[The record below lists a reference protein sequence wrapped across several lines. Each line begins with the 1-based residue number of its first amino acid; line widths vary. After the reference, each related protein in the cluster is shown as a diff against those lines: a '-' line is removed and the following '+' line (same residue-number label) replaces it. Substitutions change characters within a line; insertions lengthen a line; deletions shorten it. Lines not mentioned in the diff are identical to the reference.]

1 MREILRGDLEV
12 LNLASVLQLI
22 EAEAVTGRMSF
33 DQGAEILFKHGQLVS
48 ATIGQRRGLQAVEE
62 MFLTPMATF
71 VLSQVEVQEERVL
84 GMMTGVI
91 MSGLRLSDEW
101 ARLSPLVLG
110 PRPDRVIQDAALLA
124 LVRQMD
130 GARTFVEVVQ
140 AAGTY
145 PVAAID
151 PVVRGL
157 DEGLLREVSAPAPE
171 RAKAALN
178 PPGAEEYYP
187 LIDEGRTH
195 LKLGQ
200 LAEAEAAF
208 RRAQL
213 ARPDDR
219 LAEQNLRRVLQLKQQ
234 RA

>member
-1 MREILRGDLEV
+1 
-12 LNLASVLQLI
+12 
-22 EAEAVTGRMSF
+22 MSF

-130 GARTFVEVVQ
+130 GARTFVETEQKVLEQ
-140 AAGTY
+140 A
-145 PVAAID
+145 
-151 PVVRGL
+151 R
-157 DEGLLREVSAPAPE
+157 
-171 RAKAALN
+171 
-178 PPGAEEYYP
+178 
-187 LIDEGRTH
+187 
-195 LKLGQ
+195 
-200 LAEAEAAF
+200 AEAKKAIAAET
-208 RRAQL
+208 QK
-213 ARPDDR
+213 P
-219 LAEQNLRRVLQLKQQ
+219 AE
-234 RA
+234 

>member
-22 EAEAVTGRMSF
+22 EAEAITGRMSF
-33 DQGAEILFKHGQLVS
+33 DQGAEIRFKHGQLVS
-48 ATIGQRRGLQAVEE
+48 ATIGHRNGVQAVEE

-71 VLSQVEVQEERVL
+71 VVSQVEVHEERVL

-110 PRPDRVIQDAALLA
+110 PRPGREIKDVALAAL
-124 LVRQMD
+124 VKQMD

-140 AAGTY
+140 AAGTF

-151 PVVRGL
+151 PIVRGL

-171 RAKAALN
+171 RARAALS
-178 PPGAEEYYP
+178 PPSPEEYYP
-187 LIDEGRTH
+187 LIDEGRNH

-208 RRAQL
+208 RRAQM

-219 LAEQNLRRVLQLKQQ
+219 LAEQNLKRVLQLKQQ

>member
-22 EAEAVTGRMSF
+22 EAEAITGRMSF
-33 DQGAEILFKHGQLVS
+33 DQGAEIRFKHGQLVS
-48 ATIGQRRGLQAVEE
+48 ATIGHRNGVQAVEE

-71 VLSQVEVQEERVL
+71 VVSQVEVHEERVL

-110 PRPDRVIQDAALLA
+110 PRPGREIKDAALAA
-124 LVRQMD
+124 LVKQMD

-140 AAGTY
+140 AAGTF

-151 PVVRGL
+151 PIVRGL

-171 RAKAALN
+171 RARAALS
-178 PPGAEEYYP
+178 PPSPEEYYP
-187 LIDEGRTH
+187 LIDEGRNH

-208 RRAQL
+208 RRAQM

-219 LAEQNLRRVLQLKQQ
+219 LAEQNLKRVLQLKQQ

>member
-22 EAEAVTGRMSF
+22 EAEAVTGVMTF
-33 DQGAEILFKHGQLVS
+33 DQGAEIRFKHGQLVS
-48 ATIGQRRGLQAVEE
+48 AMIGRRRGVQAVEE
-62 MFLTPMATF
+62 MFLTPMSSF
-71 VLSQVEVQEERVL
+71 VVSQAEVSEERVL

-101 ARLSPLVLG
+101 ARLSALVLG
-110 PRPDRVIQDAALLA
+110 PRPGREIKDPALAALVA
-124 LVRQMD
+124 QMD
-130 GARTFVEVVQ
+130 GGRTVVEVVQ
-140 AAGTY
+140 AAGSV
-145 PVAAID
+145 PVVAID
-151 PVVRGL
+151 PLVRGL

-171 RAKAALN
+171 RAKAALS
-178 PPGAEEYYP
+178 PPSPEEYYP
-187 LIDEGRTH
+187 LIDEGRNY

-200 LAEAEAAF
+200 LSEAEAAF

-219 LAEQNLRRVLQLKQQ
+219 LAEQNLKRVLQLKQQ

>member
-22 EAEAVTGRMSF
+22 EAEAVTGRMTF
-33 DQGAEILFKHGQLVS
+33 DQGAEILFKHGQLVG
-48 ATIGQRRGLQAVEE
+48 ATLGPRRGVQAVEE

-71 VLSQVEVQEERVL
+71 VLSQGEVQEERVL

-101 ARLSPLVLG
+101 ARLSALVLG
-110 PRPDRVIQDAALLA
+110 PRPGREIKDAALAA
-124 LVRQMD
+124 LVNQMD
-130 GARTFVEVVQ
+130 GARTVVEVVQ

-151 PVVRGL
+151 PLVRGL
-157 DEGLLREVSAPAPE
+157 DEGVLREVSAPSPE

-178 PPGAEEYYP
+178 PPGPEEYYP
-187 LIDEGRTH
+187 LIDEGRNH
-195 LKLGQ
+195 LKLGH

-208 RRAQL
+208 RRAQM

-219 LAEQNLRRVLQLKQQ
+219 LAEQNLKRVLQLKQQ